1 MLKNGSSGDE
11 VMALQKS
18 LMAMGM
24 NPGTT
29 DGVFGPLTEAAVKQC
44 QERCGVTA
52 DGIWGSASQAAFD
65 RMKSGE
71 PAPGSI
77 EALQA
82 EAEANR
88 DAPEGIQ
95 DMLKSGQEAAAE
107 AKPDLPDFA

>member
-11 VMALQKS
+11 VTALQKS

-24 NPGTT
+24 NPGTV
-29 DGVFGPLTEAAVKQC
+29 DGVFGPMTEAAVKQC

-52 DGIWGSASQAAFD
+52 DGIWGPASQAAFD

-71 PAPGSI
+71 PAPGSV

-82 EAEANR
+82 EAEAKR
-88 DAPEGIQ
+88 DAAPGIQ